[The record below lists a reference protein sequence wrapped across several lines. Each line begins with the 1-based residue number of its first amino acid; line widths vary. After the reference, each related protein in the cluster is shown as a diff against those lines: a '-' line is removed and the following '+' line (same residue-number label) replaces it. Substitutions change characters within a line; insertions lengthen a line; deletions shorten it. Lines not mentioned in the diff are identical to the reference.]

1 MVWRDKHH
9 ILGSVLLIAEA
20 LGRQGEELADRLAWN
35 TVIDLGIA
43 NVPHLR
49 KVLGEL
55 RVVHSAFSIAA
66 DNRLIHAAIVLLLR
80 IASFAQLV
88 IDLSSSPFS
97 WMLDRHVQE
106 MGFVCDYASLLL
118 ESHSSPSLSVHAL
131 YANETWVRAML
142 FVVDPHHGPPYPRPN
157 SVALHKNLNDLRP
170 LLPPTCG
177 SKRQLQRM
185 AAGVKVAVTVA
196 ESHSESATH
205 SIRHSIVATLAK
217 DRALAVQ
224 AYAKKNGPEAA
235 MAFDDPLFDLREQLR
250 VPEITKSRS
259 AGQGGGQGI
268 SAGQGEAAAVAGSQ
282 GIAISA
288 AEVVETTAGGE
299 ACALLS
305 SKSE

>member
-142 FVVDPHHGPPYPRPN
+142 FVVDPQQHHGHPTHAQL
-157 SVALHKNLNDLRP
+157 VALHKNLNDNVLSCSN
-170 LLPPTCG
+170 LWL
-177 SKRQLQRM
+177 KRQLQRM
-185 AAGVKVAVTVA
+185 AAGVKVAVTIA

-259 AGQGGGQGI
+259 AAAA
-268 SAGQGEAAAVAGSQ
+268 AGQGDNGVA
-282 GIAISA
+282 A

-299 ACALLS
+299 PYSLFS
-305 SKSE
+305 SKGPAQSE

>member
-142 FVVDPHHGPPYPRPN
+142 FVVDPHHGHPTHAQL
-157 SVALHKNLNDLRP
+157 VALHKNLNDHVLSCSN
-170 LLPPTCG
+170 LWL
-177 SKRQLQRM
+177 KRQLQRM